1 MLYLKSRAS
10 LKAMPE
16 FSISRSVSLSKIAFD
31 LISSLRL
38 ISMSF
43 SVCFPTQFWR
53 YGDWVDVVVD
63 DRIPTFNN
71 QLVFTKSAERNE
83 FWSALLEKAY
93 AK

>member
-1 MLYLKSRAS
+1 
-10 LKAMPE
+10 
-16 FSISRSVSLSKIAFD
+16 
-31 LISSLRL
+31 LRL
-38 ISMSF
+38 ISVSS

-83 FWSALLEKAY
+83 FWSALVEKAY